1 MKNEVLLLIEDSIVN
16 AKLVNALE
24 GIGIDASLYNL
35 NCPAVVFDILG
46 LGSKERKDELYGL
59 FFDLIREGEA
69 IDFSESRKE
78 LRIFAEK
85 VYYRLLDTQF

>member
-1 MKNEVLLLIEDSIVN
+1 MKNKVLLLIEDSIVN
-16 AKLVNALE
+16 AKLVNSLQ

-35 NCPAVVFDILG
+35 NCPAVVFDLLG
-46 LGSKERKDELYGL
+46 LDSEERRDDLYGL

-69 IDFSESRKE
+69 IDFSDSREE

-85 VYYRLLDTQF
+85 VFDLLSNSDF